1 MPISRRYVCRYSDDS
16 YLRPRHRF
24 YNLTPIQRYHEVL
37 FEKWTMAAI
46 WLDAMQEY
54 WSDKQSGVTLSTYAD
69 FGDMNEDLWRRV
81 DLAHASRI
89 DRYGP
94 AEINRY
100 EVWDL
105 VDRYGPP
112 EIPCM

>member
-1 MPISRRYVCRYSDDS
+1 MHARI
-16 YLRPRHRF
+16 L
-24 YNLTPIQRYHEVL
+24 
-37 FEKWTMAAI
+37 
-46 WLDAMQEY
+46 
-54 WSDKQSGVTLSTYAD
+54 SDKQSGVTLSTYAD

-112 EIPCM
+112 EIHVCRQIWVSRDAARH